1 MSVQRDIWL
10 KRAGLVKEEKLEELT
25 MNPNAGKYNNA
36 HIHYIPGKA
45 PGEKP
50 RPTAHIHPVQ
60 DLRSPVPGKKPVY
73 SEKPKNYSAEEVE
86 QNLEEN
92 TDYDKHFDDGYE
104 HGRAA
109 ANDAGFKEKARSI
122 KKDMLADNPHKKG
135 TPEHKAWHEGASEG
149 HQDALD
155 LDM

>member
-1 MSVQRDIWL
+1 MYD
-10 KRAGLVKEEKLEELT
+10 
-25 MNPNAGKYNNA
+25 
-36 HIHYIPGKA
+36 
-45 PGEKP
+45 
-50 RPTAHIHPVQ
+50 
-60 DLRSPVPGKKPVY
+60 D
-73 SEKPKNYSAEEVE
+73 EKPKNSVKEET
-86 QNLEEN
+86 

-122 KKDMLADNPHKKG
+122 KKEMLADNPHKKG